1 MNTSLLFDIAV
12 AILVFVAVPFIRSK
26 TTEAQFARLK
36 KWVDI
41 AVTAAEQTIKGSGKG
56 SEKKAYV
63 LEWLK
68 LNGIKF
74 DYDKA
79 DLLIESKCFA
89 MNQDKNK
96 KQEVSE

>member
-41 AVTAAEQTIKGSGKG
+41 AVTAAEQTIKGPGKG

-68 LNGIKF
+68 LNGINL

-79 DLLIESKCFA
+79 DLLIESKVYA
-89 MNQDKNK
+89 MNQE